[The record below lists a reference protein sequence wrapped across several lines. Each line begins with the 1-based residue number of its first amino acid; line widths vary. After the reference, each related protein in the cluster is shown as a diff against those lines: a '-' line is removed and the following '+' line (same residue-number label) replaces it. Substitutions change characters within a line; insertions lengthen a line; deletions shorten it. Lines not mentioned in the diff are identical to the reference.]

1 MSSKPA
7 GLMFGMV
14 PPVRIIPDPSLLD
27 PNPLDVGP
35 NLLDVGPNL
44 LDVGENP
51 LDVSDL
57 INLNLLGPNPTDAKV
72 EIGPPP
78 YRSILEWLDQVR
90 LPVVP
95 GQ

>member
-1 MSSKPA
+1 
-7 GLMFGMV
+7 MFGMV
-14 PPVRIIPDPSLLD
+14 PPVRIIPDPNLLD
-27 PNPLDVGP
+27 PNP
-35 NLLDVGPNL
+35 LDVGPNL

-57 INLNLLGPNPTDAKV
+57 INLGPNPTDAKV
-72 EIGPPP
+72 ETGPPP
-78 YRSILEWLDQVR
+78 YRSILEWLDQVQ